1 MSPQDAASTAKR
13 ATHKGCSVLQR
24 ASKTCT
30 ILRPKKLL
38 TDVSNIRKTKGANHI
53 KHKVLDVTII
63 AQLAFYLVEFVFSA
77 FWVVERGRFFG
88 KIKCVE
94 LGAGS
99 SS

>member
-30 ILRPKKLL
+30 IL

-53 KHKVLDVTII
+53 KHKVLDVTP

-77 FWVVERGRFFG
+77 FWVVERGQFFG